1 MCNDGD
7 MARPSISNSRP
18 RDMLISLGVLL
29 VPILLISWWFTRTP
43 ADAPVQA
50 VDWQS
55 VLTQS
60 RAVAPYPLLGPVG
73 LPATWVATKAQW
85 SKTGEP
91 AVNREAAPG
100 NTWQLGMLSPDQ
112 VYVSLTQR
120 DAAGPGLVAQIS
132 RAAAQDGTSEVGGVT
147 WTRWVSG
154 DTRTRTLSRLDGSVT
169 IVVSGDMS
177 YAGLEAF
184 ASTLRSG

>member
-1 MCNDGD
+1 MV
-7 MARPSISNSRP
+7 
-18 RDMLISLGVLL
+18 ISLGVLL

-73 LPATWVATKAQW
+73 LPATWLATKAQW

-132 RAAAQDGTSEVGGVT
+132 RAGAQDGTSEVGGVT

-154 DTRTRTLSRLDGSVT
+154 DTRTRTLSRVDGSVT

-184 ASTLRSG
+184 ASTLRST

>member
-1 MCNDGD
+1 

-18 RDMLISLGVLL
+18 RDMVISLGVLL
-29 VPILLISWWFTRTP
+29 VPVILLSWWFTRTP
-43 ADAPVQA
+43 ASPPVQT

-55 VLTQS
+55 VLAQS
-60 RAVAPYPLLGPVG
+60 RTVAPFPLLGPVG
-73 LPATWVATKAQW
+73 LPGTWVATKAEYA
-85 SKTGEP
+85 KTGEP

-120 DAAGPGLVAQIS
+120 DAAGEALVAQIS
-132 RAAAQDGTSEVGGVT
+132 RTGRADGTSTIDGVT
-147 WTRWVSG
+147 WSRWVSA
-154 DTRTRTLSRLDGSVT
+154 DDRTRTLSRVDGSVT
-169 IVVSGDMS
+169 TVVSGDLS
-177 YAGLEAF
+177 YVGLEAF

>member
-1 MCNDGD
+1 

-18 RDMLISLGVLL
+18 RDMVISLGVLL

-43 ADAPVQA
+43 ADAPVQT
-50 VDWQS
+50 VDWQY
-55 VLTQS
+55 VLSQAQT
-60 RAVAPYPLLGPVG
+60 VAPYPLLGPVG
-73 LPATWVATKAQW
+73 LPGTWVATKAQW

-91 AVNREAAPG
+91 AVNQGAAPG

-120 DAAGPGLVAQIS
+120 DAAGQALIDQIS
-132 RAAAQDGTSEVGGVT
+132 RTGRADGTSSVNGTT
-147 WTRWVSG
+147 WSRWVSA
-154 DTRTRTLSRLDGSVT
+154 DDRTRTLSRLDGSVT
-169 IVVSGDMS
+169 TVVSADLS

-184 ASTLRSG
+184 ASTLTSS

>member
-1 MCNDGD
+1 

-18 RDMLISLGVLL
+18 RDMVISLGVLL

-43 ADAPVQA
+43 ADAPVQT

-55 VLTQS
+55 VLGQS
-60 RAVAPYPLLGPVG
+60 RTVAPYPLLGPVG
-73 LPATWVATKAQW
+73 LPDTWVATKAQW

-91 AVNREAAPG
+91 AVNQEAAPG

-120 DAAGPGLVAQIS
+120 DAAGPALIAQVS
-132 RAAAQDGTSEVGGVT
+132 RSGRPDGMSAIGGVT
-147 WTRWVSG
+147 WSRWVSA
-154 DTRTRTLSRLDGSVT
+154 DDRTRSLSRVDGSVT
-169 IVVSGDMS
+169 TVVSADLS

-184 ASTLRSG
+184 ASTLRSS

>member
-1 MCNDGD
+1 

-18 RDMLISLGVLL
+18 RDMVISLGVLL

-43 ADAPVQA
+43 ADAPVQT

-55 VLTQS
+55 VLGQS
-60 RAVAPYPLLGPVG
+60 RTVAPYPLLGPVG
-73 LPATWVATKAQW
+73 LPDTWVATKAQW

-91 AVNREAAPG
+91 AVNQEAAPG

-120 DAAGPGLVAQIS
+120 DAAGPALIAQVS
-132 RAAAQDGTSEVGGVT
+132 RSGRPDGTSTIGGVT
-147 WTRWVSG
+147 WSRWVSA
-154 DTRTRTLSRLDGSVT
+154 DDRTRSLSRVDGSVT
-169 IVVSGDMS
+169 TVVSADLS

-184 ASTLRSG
+184 ASTLRSS

>member
-1 MCNDGD
+1 MV
-7 MARPSISNSRP
+7 
-18 RDMLISLGVLL
+18 ISLGVLL

-132 RAAAQDGTSEVGGVT
+132 RAGAQDGTSEVGGVT

-154 DTRTRTLSRLDGSVT
+154 DTRTRTLSRVDGSVT

-184 ASTLRSG
+184 ASTLRST

>member
-1 MCNDGD
+1 MVD

-43 ADAPVQA
+43 ADAPVQT

-60 RAVAPYPLLGPVG
+60 RAVSPYPLLGPVG
-73 LPATWVATKAQW
+73 LPDTWVATKAQW

-91 AVNREAAPG
+91 AVNQEAAPG
-100 NTWQLGMLSPDQ
+100 NTWQLGLLSPDQ
-112 VYVSLTQR
+112 IYVSLTQR
-120 DAAGPGLVAQIS
+120 DAAGPALVAQIS
-132 RAAAQDGTSEVGGVT
+132 RSGVQDGTSAVGGVT
-147 WTRWVSG
+147 WTRWVST
-154 DTRTRTLSRLDGSVT
+154 DDRTRTLSRVDGSVT

-184 ASTLRSG
+184 ASTLRSS

>member
-1 MCNDGD
+1 

-18 RDMLISLGVLL
+18 RDMVISLGVLI

-43 ADAPVQA
+43 ANPPVQA
-50 VDWQS
+50 VDWQAA
-55 VLTQS
+55 LAQS
-60 RAVAPYPLLGPVG
+60 RTVAPYPLLGPVG
-73 LPATWVATKAQW
+73 LPDTWVATKAEW
-85 SKTGEP
+85 AKTGER

-120 DAAGPGLVAQIS
+120 DAVGPALITQIS
-132 RAAAQDGTSEVGGVT
+132 RSGRADGTSTVDGVT
-147 WTRWVSG
+147 WSRWVS
-154 DTRTRTLSRLDGSVT
+154 DDDRTRTLSRVDGSVT
-169 IVVSGDMS
+169 IVVSADLS

-184 ASTLRSG
+184 ASTLRSS